1 MSAAKRKATK
11 SKSTKSKPATKPST
25 AAAGGDR
32 QPSLPAMGSPHG
44 KAKRG
49 NSNLMRVQV
58 MLEPHELELLRRLK
72 ITLSPHAPLSESACA
87 RACLREGMKRLAVR
101 S

>member
-11 SKSTKSKPATKPST
+11 SSPKSKPTKPA
-25 AAAGGDR
+25 AAAGAGR
-32 QPSLPAMGSPHG
+32 QPSLPGTGSPHG
-44 KAKRG
+44 KSKRG
-49 NSNLMRVQV
+49 NSNLIRVQV

-72 ITLSPHAPLSESACA
+72 VILSPHAPLSESACA